1 MDLSGRLECLKGSFR
16 SLPVL
21 SSLLPDFHRLR
32 SCAAGSCSL
41 GARTVTKAGT
51 RLSCILN
58 CAGGDGPMAG
68 LLRAMVVREGLQERV
83 RMLGAVP
90 TERVRDV
97 LARPAHRIFPE
108 DVSTFR

>member
-1 MDLSGRLECLKGSFR
+1 
-16 SLPVL
+16 
-21 SSLLPDFHRLR
+21 
-32 SCAAGSCSL
+32 
-41 GARTVTKAGT
+41 
-51 RLSCILN
+51 
-58 CAGGDGPMAG
+58 MAG